1 MGERVC
7 PNCGAWNGS
16 QIICK
21 TCGAETEET
30 FCSTDAWIKLASNTG
45 PEKTN
50 RFLAWHYGGEEVKK
64 KLSQKYTQE
73 ELEQIYICPRCG
85 DLGSMK
91 DSNHCFY
98 CGAQMVPTHYKYED
112 ILQRDMSKEEFEQW
126 KKTLYGEYC
135 YPNPLFDKEEFHRT
149 KIRKG
154 EEEDPAKK
162 QEEQMEQLL
171 DTIRREG
178 SSTRNMQSFLD
189 IWKIE

>member
-1 MGERVC
+1 MNKYLKYCNKCNIKFSTTDLCPKCGGEGVSTPCLVTVRQQLSAHIE
-7 PNCGAWNGS
+7 PERLNHFFAW
-16 QIICK
+16 K
-21 TCGAETEET
+21 
-30 FCSTDAWIKLASNTG
+30 
-45 PEKTN
+45 
-50 RFLAWHYGGEEVKK
+50 YGGDEVKK
-64 KLSQKYTQE
+64 DLSQKYTQE

-154 EEEDPAKK
+154 EEEDPDKK
-162 QEEQMEQLL
+162 QEEQMKQIL
-171 DTIRREG
+171 DAIRWAG
-178 SSTRNMQSFLD
+178 SRNL
-189 IWKIE
+189 